1 MKKNIKYFCDLN
13 ISEKNKRKNNNINKK
28 WLKQIKNKLGGDF
41 LKIKLST
48 LYKKFFLSESSEIS
62 IKSLIKTIDN
72 NTDYMLINKNN
83 IYNLLKNK
91 KKKNKM
97 YQYQEKLI
105 EFAKKLYL
113 KINK

>member
-1 MKKNIKYFCDLN
+1 
-13 ISEKNKRKNNNINKK
+13 
-28 WLKQIKNKLGGDF
+28 
-41 LKIKLST
+41 
-48 LYKKFFLSESSEIS
+48 
-62 IKSLIKTIDN
+62 
-72 NTDYMLINKNN
+72 MLINKNN